1 MNIVSDLRLRG
12 AHRPELSNMTAL
24 STEAM
29 FSDTQ
34 RSCGAS
40 QETHRWKVFVTALE
54 RAQET
59 LNPNDVRLA
68 YAVWLDFLLAYLP
81 DENRRSQIPVPAFFR
96 GRL

>member
-1 MNIVSDLRLRG
+1 MNIVSDQRLRD
-12 AHRPELSNMTAL
+12 AHRLELGNMTAL

-34 RSCGAS
+34 PSHGAS

-59 LNPNDVRLA
+59 LNPDDVRLA
-68 YAVWLDFLLAYLP
+68 FAAWPDFLLAHLP
-81 DENRRSQIPVPAFFR
+81 DENQRFQIPVPAFFR

>member
-1 MNIVSDLRLRG
+1 MNMVSDQRSRG
-12 AHRPELSNMTAL
+12 AYRLELSNMTVL

-34 RSCGAS
+34 PSYGTS
-40 QETHRWKVFVTALE
+40 QETHRWKVFVTALQ

-59 LNPNDVRLA
+59 LNPDDVRLA
-68 YAVWLDFLLAYLP
+68 YAAWLDFLLAYLP
-81 DENRRSQIPVPAFFR
+81 DENQRFQIPVPAFFR